1 MQLIYHID
9 GQRERERE
17 RERERS
23 IWTETTT
30 RCFSSVRKNTQTH
43 RDCRRERAS
52 ERARSLRCRS
62 VLRINSDNSHSAP
75 SDLSSLSFHFNLYL
89 HSRSD
94 LRYVFFFFL
103 LVFYKYCAS
112 ILNYQLI
119 QCFSARNLWS
129 VWFPR
134 EKKKTKENK
143 KWKWKFELVICIIEP
158 K

>member
-9 GQRERERE
+9 GHSE

-23 IWTETTT
+23 ISTETTT

-62 VLRINSDNSHSAP
+62 VLRINSDISHSAP

-94 LRYVFFFFL
+94 LRYVFFFL

-119 QCFSARNLWS
+119 RCFQL
-129 VWFPR
+129 
-134 EKKKTKENK
+134 E
-143 KWKWKFELVICIIEP
+143 ICGLFGS
-158 K
+158 

>member
-9 GQRERERE
+9 GHSE

-23 IWTETTT
+23 ISTETTT

-94 LRYVFFFFL
+94 LRYVFFFL

-119 QCFSARNLWS
+119 QCFSAQNMWS
-129 VWFPR
+129 VWFLR
-134 EKKKTKENK
+134 KK